1 MAMKDRFSP
10 SLEDLESR
18 LQRALQPIALS
29 AEHLQRVR
37 RRIRYPSQVRA
48 AQRMFEWEFWF
59 IIIGGVLTTFMLIL
73 TLARALFYLFGKK

>member
-1 MAMKDRFSP
+1 MKDRFSP

-37 RRIRYPSQVRA
+37 RRIRYPSQVRT

-73 TLARALFYLFGKK
+73 TLARALFYLSGKK

>member
-1 MAMKDRFSP
+1 MKDRFSP

-59 IIIGGVLTTFMLIL
+59 IIVGGVLTTFMLIL